1 MADIK
6 TFAADLKA
14 VREEKNLTLKG
25 ISQKTR
31 LNITILENIE
41 SGDFTFQPQAYIR
54 AFLKQ
59 YINSL
64 DLDMDETLF
73 DYDLARSGKYKPKQ
87 TSYSTDGQD
96 IEEERQEPKS
106 SRTKIT
112 EKLKGMVDSPRKV
125 SEEKKTITTEEVY
138 KVETKANDNSEIENI
153 NESKKEKKQE
163 TEQETEQDIR
173 EQIRNEIREEIR
185 NEIRNEKKVEA
196 KEELQ
201 KEIKKDIPITT
212 HQIQKDVKQDK
223 KLVQKR
229 PEEKYYTT
237 PDKSRER
244 KKISLA
250 FLNSPAIRN
259 IFMILFALLVL
270 LGLYSLVNILFLE
283 GSKDKPEV
291 IRQNFDDVVKEQ
303 EQKILGKRS
312 PEEIQ
317 DSIRKAEEELAAAGD
332 SITLKVT
339 GLNAGEFYLVTDSIN
354 YSKPEKISFSKGDVG
369 IFKAKKIFFISVEN
383 TESVKATV
391 NDIPLKFGSKS
402 VSKVRINRSGIVK

>member
-25 ISQKTR
+25 ISQQTR

-41 SGDFTFQPQAYIR
+41 NGDFTFQPQAYIR

-87 TSYSTDGQD
+87 ASYKTDEQD
-96 IEEERQEPKS
+96 IEEVKQEPKS
-106 SRTKIT
+106 SRAKIT
-112 EKLKGMVDSPRKV
+112 EKLKGIVDSPRKV
-125 SEEKKTITTEEVY
+125 TDEKKTIANEESKESGQTSNDNYSNENIIENKKELKEETEE
-138 KVETKANDNSEIENI
+138 E
-153 NESKKEKKQE
+153 
-163 TEQETEQDIR
+163 IR
-173 EQIRNEIREEIR
+173 EKIRNEIREEVR
-185 NEIRNEKKVEA
+185 NEIRKEINVED
-196 KEELQ
+196 KEELN
-201 KEIKKDIPITT
+201 KEIKKDIPEAT
-212 HQIQKDVKQDK
+212 HQIQKEVKPEK
-223 KLVQKR
+223 KLVQKK

-237 PDKSRER
+237 PDKSREK

-270 LGLYSLVNILFLE
+270 LALYSLVNILFFE

-303 EQKILGKRS
+303 EQKILGKRT

-317 DSIRKAEEELAAAGD
+317 DSIKKAEEELSAAGD

-339 GLNAGEFYLVTDSIN
+339 GLAAGSFYLVKDSAN
-354 YSKPEKISFSKGDVG
+354 YSRPEKISFNKGDVG
-369 IFKAKKIFFISVEN
+369 VFKAKKIFFVSIEN
-383 TESVKATV
+383 TESFKATI
-391 NDIPLKFGSKS
+391 NDIPLKFDSKS
-402 VSKVRINRSGIVK
+402 VSKVRVNRSGIVK